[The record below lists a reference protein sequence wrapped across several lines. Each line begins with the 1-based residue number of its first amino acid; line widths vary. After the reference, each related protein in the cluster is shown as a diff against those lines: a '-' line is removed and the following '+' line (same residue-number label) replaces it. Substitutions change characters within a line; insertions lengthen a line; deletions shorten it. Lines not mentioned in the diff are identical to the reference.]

1 MPVSK
6 HRRRPPYVIRP
17 PPAARRPPYVIRPP
31 PADRG
36 PSVPVEIVPV
46 P

>member
-6 HRRRPPYVIRP
+6 HR
-17 PPAARRPPYVIRPP
+17 RRPPYVIRPP